1 MTNQHDG
8 IGNDPAA
15 WDLVSNGAPPQR
27 LITVPF
33 VIVTAAAS
41 LFFVYIGMLI
51 PLIPLFI
58 EGPLGGGEFGI
69 GLTVAVFAISAI
81 AVRPWIGQFADR
93 FGRRKL
99 IMVGAVVAAAGGG
112 LSGQVEVLPLL
123 LGLRALTGIG
133 EAAVFVGAAT
143 LIADLSPP
151 DRRAESASYF
161 SVAVFGGIGIGPVL
175 GEWVLGDD
183 QFGRAFAIAALFS
196 LGAAFVAAL
205 LPRRVPRTEPSAAP
219 RRGLA
224 RWLHPAAVWSGIVLA
239 CGVVAFTSFTAFLPD
254 YARTV
259 GMSGAGA
266 LFATYSA
273 VTLLVRVFGARLP
286 ERIGPR
292 RMVTIGLGCLMT
304 GMLLLALVPRI
315 PALWVAAVVMG
326 LGIAFNYPSLL
337 ALTVNRVSEDERAA
351 AVSSFTMF
359 FEIGS
364 VAGGLFIG
372 ALAQVIGKQ
381 YSFFAGAA
389 SAMIGLW
396 VLRTHVVP
404 LRSGG
409 GGADAPPSVDP
420 MARPVAGD

>member
-1 MTNQHDG
+1 MST
-8 IGNDPAA
+8 
-15 WDLVSNGAPPQR
+15 GAPSPR
-27 LITVPF
+27 LITAPF
-33 VIVTAAAS
+33 VIVTAAAA

-51 PLIPLFI
+51 PLVPLFI

-69 GLTVAVFAISAI
+69 GLTVAVFAVSAI

-99 IMVGAVVAAAGGG
+99 IMLGAVIAAVGGG
-112 LSGQVEVLPLL
+112 IAGQVDALPGLL
-123 LGLRALTGIG
+123 ALRALTGIG

-151 DRRAESASYF
+151 ERRAESASYF
-161 SVAVFGGIGIGPVL
+161 SVAVFGGIGIGPIV

-183 QFGRAFAIAALFS
+183 NFGRAFAIAALFS
-196 LGAAFVAAL
+196 IGAGLVASL
-205 LPRRVPRTEPSAAP
+205 LPRRVPRTEPAAAP

-224 RWLHPAAVWSGIVLA
+224 RWLHPAAVWSGVVLA

-254 YARTV
+254 YSRTI
-259 GMSGAGA
+259 GLSGAGA
-266 LFATYSA
+266 LFAAYSA

-292 RMVTIGLGCLMT
+292 RMVTIGLGCLIA
-304 GMLLLALVPRI
+304 GMLMLALLPYA
-315 PALWVAAVVMG
+315 PALWVASVVMG

-364 VAGGLFIG
+364 VAGGLLVG
-372 ALAQVIGKQ
+372 ALAQAVGKQ
-381 YSFFAGAA
+381 HSFFAGAV
-389 SAMIGLW
+389 SAVIGLW

-404 LRSGG
+404 LRPTDDG
-409 GGADAPPSVDP
+409 PEVEFPSESV
-420 MARPVAGD
+420 RPIAGD